1 MRSRLPL
8 YLNSLTL
15 EELLYLEQEVDR
27 YEERYRRHY
36 SVLAVQTDKPI
47 LRAENAAD
55 LNRFARDVRRYVL
68 SSAARGGG
76 AVLMFSPEVSIVLF
90 HSVADA
96 AKSSAALLSAL
107 PDLNGR
113 YGNLALRFA
122 VKMGLATGLDTLAP
136 GSPRSV
142 RRSSLVPRASGLAL
156 RSAAN
161 SLLMDEG
168 SYTEWPE
175 RHSVV
180 PAPFDAEG
188 RAVYR
193 VIPGI
198 FSGAGGRYDN
208 DSLMTYL
215 KKVAAHE
222 ISTLKYNME
231 RLPGENG
238 DVGDATTSVV
248 QLTLEVYDPEQA
260 RNVLF
265 VERIDPRD
273 FADRMDVIKRIVNSM
288 GLAMVRLSQDV
299 VGPDPSEELSA
310 GEIR

>member
-8 YLNSLTL
+8 FLNSLTL
-15 EELLYLEQEVDR
+15 EELLYLDQEVDR
-27 YEERYRRHY
+27 HTERYRRHY
-36 SVLAVQTDKPI
+36 SVLAVQTDKPV

-68 SSAARGGG
+68 ASAAQGVG
-76 AVLMFSPEVSIVLF
+76 AVLRFSPEVSIVLF

-96 AKSSAALLSAL
+96 AKGSAALLSAL
-107 PDLNGR
+107 PELNGR
-113 YGNLALRFA
+113 YGNPTLRFA

-156 RSAAN
+156 RSAPN
-161 SLLMDEG
+161 SLFMDDA
-168 SYTEWPE
+168 SYAEWPE

-188 RAVYR
+188 QPVYR

-198 FSGAGGRYDN
+198 FGSGKERYDN
-208 DSLMTYL
+208 EALMTYL
-215 KKVAAHE
+215 KQVAARD
-222 ISTLKYNME
+222 ITTLKYNME
-231 RLPGENG
+231 RLPGSDG
-238 DVGDATTSVV
+238 DYGDSKGSAVE
-248 QLTLEVYDPEQA
+248 LTLEAYDPEQA
-260 RNVLF
+260 RNRVF
-265 VERIDPRD
+265 KEKIDPRD

-299 VGPDPSEELSA
+299 VGPEGSE
-310 GEIR
+310 